1 MVLCAIFGCG
11 TRSVRDKGVHM
22 ARIPTVIANQGE
34 KIRKLSEERR
44 NKWIS
49 AISRKDLTDRILD
62 HGRVCGKH
70 FISGKAAKLWDRYD
84 PDWIPTQNLGHNKFD
99 SAQEIQ
105 VELEAAAK
113 RDERARDRELKR
125 VATERER
132 RLREEINAKKQKI
145 DEPGQKIMD
154 ISFDI
159 DSSMELEADSD
170 NTETGTATQTEEFDY
185 LFCNS
190 TVKPPFDETYF
201 ANDDAKVRFYT
212 GLPAYDVLQTVYQN
226 VSEFVVRKSPTLTKF
241 QEFVLTL
248 MKLKLN
254 MPMQDLAYR
263 FRISLSTVSRIFLAW
278 MVVLDVRLAPL
289 IRWPEREDLWRTMPQ
304 CFQVAFGNKT
314 TVIIDCFEVFIT
326 RPSNLM
332 ARAQTYSNYK
342 NHNTVKV
349 LVGITPQGS
358 ILFVS
363 NAWGGRTSD
372 KYLTDNC
379 GILKRLVPGD
389 LVMADRG
396 FTIQESLIFHRAEL
410 AIPAFTKGKD
420 QLDPVDVE
428 GTRGIANV
436 RIHVER
442 VIGLLRR
449 KYTILSGT
457 LPIDFLQCD
466 PNGSQQSK
474 IPMIDRIIT
483 VCAALTNLSNGIVP
497 LD

>member
-1 MVLCAIFGCG
+1 
-11 TRSVRDKGVHM
+11 M
-22 ARIPTVIANQGE
+22 ARIPSVITTQGE
-34 KIRKLSEERR
+34 EMRELSEERR

-49 AISRKDLTDRILD
+49 AISREDLTDSILE

-70 FISGKAAKLWDRYD
+70 FISGQAAKLWERYD
-84 PDWIPTQNLGHNKFD
+84 PDWVPTQNLGHKKCD
-99 SAQEIQ
+99 SGVKLQN
-105 VELEAAAK
+105 LEAAAK

-125 VATERER
+125 RVAVEREIEKQ
-132 RLREEINAKKQKI
+132 LREEIKRKKQKLN
-145 DEPGQKIMD
+145 ESGERVMD
-154 ISFDI
+154 ISFD
-159 DSSMELEADSD
+159 LESVM
-170 NTETGTATQTEEFDY
+170 NVEPESGETGTATQTEEFEY
-185 LFCNS
+185 LFRTS
-190 TVKPPFDETYF
+190 ASRPPFDETYF
-201 ANDDAKVRFYT
+201 ANDDEKVRFYT
-212 GLPAYDVLQTVYQN
+212 RLPAYDVLKTVYQN
-226 VSEFVVRKSPTLTKF
+226 VSPFVIRKSPTLSKF
-241 QEFVLTL
+241 QECVLTL

-263 FRISLSTVSRIFLAW
+263 FGISLPTVSRIFLAW

-289 IRWPEREDLWRTMPQ
+289 IKWPDREDLWRTMPQ
-304 CFQVAFGNKT
+304 CFQFSFGNKT
-314 TVIIDCFEVFIT
+314 TVIIDCFEVFIA

-342 NHNTVKV
+342 SHNTVKI

-358 ILFVS
+358 ISFVS

-379 GILKRLVPGD
+379 GILKKLLPGD

-396 FTIQESLIFHRAEL
+396 FTIQESLMLHKAEL
-410 AIPAFTKGKD
+410 AIPTFTKGKD
-420 QLDPVDVE
+420 RLDPVDVE
-428 GTRGIANV
+428 QTRGIANV

-449 KYTILSGT
+449 KYTILSGI

-466 PNGSQQSK
+466 PTGSQEAK

>member
-11 TRSVRDKGVHM
+11 TRTVRDKGVYM
-22 ARIPTVIANQGE
+22 ARIPSVSTNEGE
-34 KIRKLSEERR
+34 ETRILSEERR
-44 NKWIS
+44 KKWIS
-49 AISRKDLTDRILD
+49 AISRKDLTDNILE
-62 HGRVCGKH
+62 HGRVCGRH

-84 PDWIPTQNLGHNKFD
+84 PDWIPTQNLGHKKCD
-99 SAQEIQ
+99 AAEKLQAD
-105 VELEAAAK
+105 LEAAGK
-113 RDERARDRELKR
+113 RDERVRDREMKR
-125 VATERER
+125 VAAEKEK
-132 RLREEINAKKQKI
+132 RLREEIEAKRQKI
-145 DEPGQKIMD
+145 SEPGEKVSD
-154 ISFDI
+154 ISFNS
-159 DSSMELEADSD
+159 DSAMEVE
-170 NTETGTATQTEEFDY
+170 TETGTATQTEEFDY
-185 LFCNS
+185 LFHTS
-190 TVKPPFDETYF
+190 TAKPPFDETYF
-201 ANDDAKVRFYT
+201 ANDNEKVRFYT
-212 GLPAYDVLQTVYQN
+212 GLPAYDVLQTVLQY
-226 VSEFVVRKSPTLTKF
+226 VSKFVVRKSPTLSQF

-263 FRISLSTVSRIFLAW
+263 FGISIATVSRTFSAW
-278 MVVLDVRLAPL
+278 MVVLDARLAFL
-289 IRWPEREDLWRTMPQ
+289 IRWPEREDLWQTMPQ

-314 TVIIDCFEVFIT
+314 TVIIDCFEVFIN

-342 NHNTVKV
+342 SHNTVKI

-358 ILFVS
+358 ISFAS

-372 KYLTDNC
+372 KFLTDSC
-379 GILKRLVPGD
+379 GILMKLLPGD

-396 FTIQESLIFHRAEL
+396 FTIQDSLICHGAEL
-410 AIPAFTKGKD
+410 AIPAFTRGKD

-442 VIGLLRR
+442 IIGLLRR
-449 KYTILSGT
+449 KYTILSKI

-466 PNGSQQSK
+466 PNGSQEAK

-483 VCAALTNLSNGIVP
+483 VCVALTNLSNGIVP